1 MRKKKYILL
10 LSILFFFLIFA
21 TLAAAEVV
29 VIRTQEIP
37 YLRISRM
44 RQEEGVVKIFVVVG
58 KSGIPS
64 STCVLESSGY
74 ERLDQ
79 CAKHAIGKWLFLGV
93 KEGTELIQP
102 VEFRLIE

>member
-1 MRKKKYILL
+1 MKKKKYILIL
-10 LSILFFFLIFA
+10 LVLSILIFA

-44 RQEEGVVKIFVVVG
+44 RQEEGVVKILVTVG
-58 KSGIPS
+58 KNGTPLN
-64 STCVLESSGY
+64 TCVLESSGFK
-74 ERLDQ
+74 RLDQ
-79 CAKHAIGKWLFLGV
+79 CARYAISKWLFLGV
-93 KEGTELIQP
+93 EEGTELIQP